1 MRYKNIRT
9 FARMKYHDSGNVLFE
24 PVLLRIIFL
33 IFNVFMKKSISKVLL
48 AAVTTAV
55 VLSSCSKTP
64 DESRYIPK
72 TAGVVVDLNAKQ
84 LTTKLVTNGITM
96 DKLFDAA
103 QTKDTANEMMK
114 AWKDA
119 ENSGIDLQSHFF
131 ASFVFQGQPAEN
143 KSYISLTASL
153 KDADKFEAYL
163 KKNIANFSLKT
174 QNDFKYIWEEK
185 QHAVIGWNK
194 SAVIYISAVN
204 PNNLEK
210 YAPGGSSAPD
220 YPSDEEPITDSA
232 AAVPAALV
240 ATEDDA
246 VIKNWVAEVDHL
258 FHLKKDESA
267 GTIEPFAK
275 LLKED
280 ADAGIF
286 VNPEAIYNSGQFT
299 MIPANVKKLMEGSF
313 YTGTVNFENGKI
325 VFNGHSY
332 MGKEL
337 AAIYK
342 KYGKK
347 EIDMDML
354 KKYPSQNITGFI
366 SYAFDFRMIGDIV
379 KATGMDGMV
388 NLMMGKSGLSMD
400 DVLNAFEGQ
409 LTYVASDFAITK
421 KESPYF
427 PGEFTEKPDAKWI
440 FSLKVGNKDAFN
452 KVMTSPMLKEVFTR
466 EGDHYTVV
474 NPMAAATMPAMSITE
489 KYVTLGSDS
498 VLLQEYLGGKG
509 HIKLPDGIESKVKGS
524 MIGGYVDLEKVTS
537 VLPEDKVDEDEKVVV
552 KKAKDLLKDVTFVS
566 KADGG
571 DVQHGEAVLTFKNKD
586 QNSLVQLINLG
597 TETVKVMQA
606 KKAKE
611 KAYEDSVYAAPVD
624 TAVAP
629 Q

>member
-1 MRYKNIRT
+1 
-9 FARMKYHDSGNVLFE
+9 
-24 PVLLRIIFL
+24 
-33 IFNVFMKKSISKVLL
+33 MKKSISKVLL

-55 VLSSCSKTP
+55 MLSSCSKTP

-84 LTTKLVTNGITM
+84 LTSKLVTNGITM
-96 DKLFDAA
+96 DKLFEAA

-210 YAPGGSSAPD
+210 YAPGGAPDPD
-220 YPSDEEPITDSA
+220 YPSEEEPIVDSA
-232 AAVPAALV
+232 VAVPAALV

-246 VIKNWVAEVDHL
+246 VIKAWVAEVDHL
-258 FHLKKDESA
+258 FHLKKEESA

-275 LLKED
+275 LLKEN

-466 EGDHYTVV
+466 EGDHYTVA

-498 VLLQEYLGGKG
+498 ALLQEYLGGKG

-524 MIGGYVDLEKVTS
+524 MIGGYVDLEKVTG
-537 VLPEDKVDEDEKVVV
+537 VIPEDKVDEDEKVVV

-611 KAYEDSVYAAPVD
+611 KAYEDSVFAAPVD

>member
-1 MRYKNIRT
+1 
-9 FARMKYHDSGNVLFE
+9 
-24 PVLLRIIFL
+24 
-33 IFNVFMKKSISKVLL
+33 MKKSISKVLL

-220 YPSDEEPITDSA
+220 YPSDEEPITDSAA

-571 DVQHGEAVLTFKNKD
+571 DVQHGEAVLTFKNRD

>member
-1 MRYKNIRT
+1 
-9 FARMKYHDSGNVLFE
+9 
-24 PVLLRIIFL
+24 
-33 IFNVFMKKSISKVLL
+33 MKKSISKVLL

-55 VLSSCSKTP
+55 MLSSCSKTP

-96 DKLFDAA
+96 DKLFEAA

-119 ENSGIDLQSHFF
+119 ENSGLDLQSHFF

-220 YPSDEEPITDSA
+220 YPSDEPMVDSA
-232 AAVPAALV
+232 VAIPAAQV

-258 FHLKKDESA
+258 FHLKKEESV

-275 LLKED
+275 LLKEN

-466 EGDHYTVV
+466 EGDHYTVA

-498 VLLQEYLGGKG
+498 ALLQEYLGGKA

-537 VLPEDKVDEDEKVVV
+537 VIPEDKVDEDEKGVV

-611 KAYEDSVYAAPVD
+611 KAYEDSLFAAPVD
-624 TAVAP
+624 TTVAP

>member
-1 MRYKNIRT
+1 
-9 FARMKYHDSGNVLFE
+9 
-24 PVLLRIIFL
+24 
-33 IFNVFMKKSISKVLL
+33 MKKSISKVLL
-48 AAVTTAV
+48 AAATTAV
-55 VLSSCSKTP
+55 MLSSCSKTP

-210 YAPGGSSAPD
+210 YAPGGAPDPD
-220 YPSDEEPITDSA
+220 YPSEEEPIVDSA
-232 AAVPAALV
+232 AAAIPAALV

-388 NLMMGKSGLSMD
+388 NMLMGKSGLSMD

-466 EGDHYTVV
+466 EGDHYTVA

-498 VLLQEYLGGKG
+498 ALLQEYLGGKG

-524 MIGGYVDLEKVTS
+524 MIGGYVDLEKVTG
-537 VLPEDKVDEDEKVVV
+537 VIPEDKVDEDEKVVV

-611 KAYEDSVYAAPVD
+611 KAYEDSVFAAPVD